1 MLNNCAQYLV
11 CVSDSTCSFNLVWQH
26 GQAMEA
32 DEFPCVNSR
41 LQSFEQCVL
50 LSFILFCP
58 VLTWGLLY
66 PKLVSNSLSSWRW
79 PWAPDALASTLW
91 VPGLQAHSAAL
102 ALDNRAVLALDNRS
116 HPAPRQWLLNSEG
129 PHRCSQN
136 AGNGA
141 AVQLISFSP
150 ILPSLLLIKPV
161 FPGHEEQFE
170 GTATTS
176 AY

>member
-11 CVSDSTCSFNLVWQH
+11 CVSDSTCSFNLV
-26 GQAMEA
+26 QAMEA

-102 ALDNRAVLALDNRS
+102 ALDIRS

-129 PHRCSQN
+129 PHGCSQN

-141 AVQLISFSP
+141 ALQLISFSP
-150 ILPSLLLIKPV
+150 ILPSLLPIKPV